1 MSTPH
6 IESLEKDICK
16 TVIMPG
22 DPLRAKYIADN
33 YLKNARLINTVRN
46 TLGYTGTYKGKEITV
61 FSSGMGNPSM
71 GIYSY
76 ELYKYYNVENI
87 IRIGTSGAYTKDLDI
102 MDLLLVEDTYSLSS
116 YAIEQNQDKS
126 SIIKASPQLNTI
138 IKTSAQNLE
147 MSVKCGRVHC
157 GDALY
162 KENDNYQEL
171 YEKYHCLAGEME
183 TFALFHNAKILNK
196 HASCILTISNSLVTN
211 IETTSSQREKG
222 LDDMIKLAL
231 ESAVMIE
238 DD

>member
-33 YLKNARLINTVRN
+33 YLKNARLINSVRN
-46 TLGYTGTYKGKEITV
+46 VLGYTGTYKGKEITV
-61 FSSGMGNPSM
+61 FASGMGNPSM

-87 IRIGTSGAYTKDLDI
+87 IRIGTSGAYTEELDV
-102 MDLLLVEDTYSLSS
+102 MDLLLVEDTYSSSS
-116 YAIEQNQDKS
+116 YALEQNQDKS
-126 SIIKASPQLNTI
+126 SIVKASIDLNQI
-138 IKTSAQNLE
+138 IKNKALNLE
-147 MSVKCGRVHC
+147 MPIKTGRVHC

-162 KENDNYQEL
+162 KENDNYKEL
-171 YEKYHCLAGEME
+171 YDNYHCMAGEME
-183 TFALFHNAKILNK
+183 TFALFHNAKVLNK
-196 HASCILTISNSLVTN
+196 HAACILTISNSLVTN
-211 IETTSSQREKG
+211 AETSSSQREKG

-231 ESAVMIE
+231 ESAVII
-238 DD
+238 